1 MHTWFLLA
9 QGKKFN
15 NLEHV
20 NAPTFGKKKRI
31 VSIYRTDFKTSQ
43 NLLYKKKK
51 YGNFKIRERN
61 KTSTGLEINI
71 CYKAFVKSSGDE
83 QFYSNTIHPRTL
95 NICKQN

>member
-20 NAPTFGKKKRI
+20 NAPTFGKKKKELCQYTELILKLPRI
-31 VSIYRTDFKTSQ
+31 CFI
-43 NLLYKKKK
+43 KKK

-61 KTSTGLEINI
+61 KTSTGLETNI